1 MPDASLKNF
10 PSTMRAVVCHGPKD
24 YRLEEAPVPQIGP
37 GEVLARVLLAGVCAS
52 DAKTWA
58 GAAKI
63 WGDASQA
70 RYIEPPIIVGHE
82 FVAEVVALGDG
93 AGARDGLKLGDI
105 VCSEQ
110 IVPCGA
116 CLYCR
121 EGLHWL
127 CEVHDIY
134 GFHQATPG
142 SWAEYMKFPAKALN
156 FRVPEGIDP
165 EHAVFVEP
173 LACAI
178 HTVARAKLRFTDT
191 VVIAGVGSLGMGMV
205 AAARMAGAAR
215 IVAIDL
221 HDDRLELARICGAD
235 VTLNPARDD
244 VVAEV
249 KTMTGGYGC
258 DVYIEATGH
267 PKGVTQGL
275 DMCRKRARF
284 IEFSVFKENVS
295 ADWSIIG
302 DTKELEILGAHLSP
316 HSYPTAI
323 RMIEQ
328 GLLPMDRIIS
338 HKLPLEDFEQGIALV
353 ADGSASLKVTLR
365 P

>member
-1 MPDASLKNF
+1 MPQI
-10 PSTMRAVVCHGPKD
+10 PTTMRAVVCHGPRD
-24 YRLEEAPVPQIGP
+24 YRLEPAPVPEIGP
-37 GEVLARVLLAGVCAS
+37 DEILVKVILAGVCAS
-52 DAKTWA
+52 DVKTWL
-58 GAAKI
+58 GAPKI
-63 WGDASQA
+63 WGDESQG

-82 FVAEVVALGDG
+82 FVAEVVALGAG
-93 AGARDGLKLGDI
+93 AGERDGLKVGDR

-127 CEVHDIY
+127 CDVHDIY

-156 FRVPEGIDP
+156 FKVPETIDA
-165 EHAVFVEP
+165 EQAVFVEP

-178 HTVARAKLRFTDT
+178 HTVSRAKIRFTDT

-205 AAARMAGAAR
+205 AAAKMAGAAR
-215 IVAIDL
+215 IVAVDL
-221 HDDRLELARICGAD
+221 HDDRLDMAKTCGAD
-235 VTLNPARDD
+235 IGLNPKTDD

-249 KTMTGGYGC
+249 KAMTGGYGC

-267 PKGVTQGL
+267 PSGVTQGL
-275 DMCRKRARF
+275 EMCRKRARF
-284 IEFSVFKENVS
+284 IEFSVFRENVS

-316 HSYPTAI
+316 FSYPIAL

-338 HKLPLEDFEQGIALV
+338 HKLPLEEFEKGIALV
-353 ADGSASLKVTLR
+353 ADGSSSLKVTLR